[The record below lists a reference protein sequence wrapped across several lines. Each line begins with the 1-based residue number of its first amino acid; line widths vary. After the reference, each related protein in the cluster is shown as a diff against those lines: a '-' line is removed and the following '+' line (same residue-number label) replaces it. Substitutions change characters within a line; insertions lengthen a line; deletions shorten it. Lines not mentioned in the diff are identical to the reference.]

1 MYIKEVASFST
12 QSVINIFHLRSDNTV
27 ETVMVEFREILEKA
41 KTISE
46 NEDQERA
53 MSYMFEEV
61 PMMAMRKLVPKITGQ
76 DTLMFQGWSGR
87 QHEMRK
93 TLTVEADESKVEM
106 IPYWVE
112 LAKNREIFQRYWGH

>member
-1 MYIKEVASFST
+1 
-12 QSVINIFHLRSDNTV
+12 
-27 ETVMVEFREILEKA
+27 MVEFREILEKA

-76 DTLMFQGWSGR
+76 DTLIEEDSHGGS
-87 QHEMRK
+87 
-93 TLTVEADESKVEM
+93 
-106 IPYWVE
+106 
-112 LAKNREIFQRYWGH
+112 